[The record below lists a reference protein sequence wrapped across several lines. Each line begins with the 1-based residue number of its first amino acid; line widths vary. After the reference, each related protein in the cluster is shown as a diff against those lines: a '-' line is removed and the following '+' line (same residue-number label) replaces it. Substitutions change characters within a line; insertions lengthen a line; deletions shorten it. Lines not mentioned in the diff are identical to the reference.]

1 MKRLITNLQNI
12 WKVKELRDRIL
23 LTLGLILVYRI
34 GSFVILP
41 GVNYEILKQ
50 ASEGSSQ
57 GQKTLENL
65 LSMFSG
71 GGFNNAS
78 VMALGIMPYIS
89 ASIIMQLLGMAVP
102 AVQKMQNEG
111 ESGRKQ
117 INNYTRILTI
127 VICALQAPSYLAT
140 YVPDGATPA
149 GSDFWSF
156 TLPAVAVMVAATMFL
171 MWLGDRITDK
181 GIGNGISLLIM
192 IGIVARFPEAVAG
205 EFSKKVIS
213 DAATGRMFVFI
224 IELIVWFLIIALTIL
239 LIQGVR
245 KIPLQYARQMA
256 AGGSINTLNQAGARQ
271 YIPIKVNIAGVM
283 PIIFAQAIMFV
294 PQTLLTMDLVNR
306 EGTVASVLSALTDPR
321 GFWYNFANAMM
332 IILFTFF
339 YTAMVINPRQWADD
353 FKKQGAFVP
362 GIKPGSDTADY
373 IDNILS
379 KITFP
384 GSLFLAG
391 IAILPAFAMMF
402 DISTAFAYF
411 FGGTSLLIMVG
422 VVIDTLQQ
430 IESHLLM
437 RHYDGLMDSGK
448 IRGRATTGATSVGI

>member
-127 VICALQAPSYLAT
+127 VICALQAPSYLSM
-140 YVPDGATPA
+140 YVESKGALPPDAGLFWWSQTILILVA
-149 GSDFWSF
+149 GSMF
-156 TLPAVAVMVAATMFL
+156 AV
-171 MWLGDRITDK
+171 WLGERITEK
-181 GIGNGISLLIM
+181 GIGNGISLLIAVGILSRLPGGFIAEVGKSFEAGNM
-192 IGIVARFPEAVAG
+192 IKLVLE
-205 EFSKKVIS
+205 
-213 DAATGRMFVFI
+213 
-224 IELIVWFLIIALTIL
+224 IIAFMLVVLVTIL
-239 LIQGVR
+239 VVQGVR
-245 KIPLQYARQMA
+245 RIPL
-256 AGGSINTLNQAGARQ
+256 NTAKRVVGARAADSQ
-271 YIPIKVNIAGVM
+271 GARNYLPIKVNASGVM
-283 PIIFAQAIMFV
+283 PIIFAQAIMTIPVMIFV
-294 PQTLLTMDLVNR
+294 GASSSQGEGGFIQRMLSNPYGLSYNLLLC
-306 EGTVASVLSALTDPR
+306 LL
-321 GFWYNFANAMM
+321 
-332 IILFTFF
+332 IIVFTYF
-339 YTAMVINPRQWADD
+339 YTAIMINPRKIADD
-353 FKKQGAFVP
+353 LKRSGGFIP
-362 GIKPGSDTADY
+362 GIRPGEDTANY
-373 IDNILS
+373 IDTLVS
-379 KITFP
+379 RITFP
-384 GSLFLAG
+384 GSLFLAA
-391 IAILPAFAMMF
+391 IAIIPAIAKMVGVNDAFAM
-402 DISTAFAYF
+402 F

-422 VVIDTLQQ
+422 VVLDTLQQ
-430 IESHLLM
+430 IETYLLN
-437 RHYDGLMDSGK
+437 RHMDGLMEGSRV
-448 IRGRATTGATSVGI
+448 RGRRSPNELSGF